1 MLMLRTSVLII
12 CSFLLGGL
20 QSAFAN
26 PLRLS
31 DATLDSISA
40 GFVNITVDAVAL
52 ADGKKPLAETF
63 TSVNKTVS
71 EPDENGYIYT
81 VSIAEADAFARG
93 SSVSTSVAAG
103 FETDE
108 EIVSLDFGHSLETNI
123 VGHDRSGKAINKQ
136 KKTSQK
142 KPANSQ
148 KNKNHKRNKK
158 QQKRDKKH
166 SNRQGSKHRHS
177 VIEQREHAHITLV
190 TRTRL

>member
-1 MLMLRTSVLII
+1 MLTLRTSVLII
-12 CSFLLGGL
+12 CSLLLGGL

-26 PLRLS
+26 PLKLS

-52 ADGKKPLAETF
+52 ADGKNPLAETF
-63 TSVNKTVS
+63 TSVVKTVS
-71 EPDENGYIYT
+71 EPDENGYIYA

-93 SSVSTSVAAG
+93 SSVFTSVAAG

-123 VGHDRSGKAINKQ
+123 VGANRSGKAKNKQ
-136 KKTSQK
+136 KKTSRK
-142 KPANSQ
+142 KPDNSD
-148 KNKNHKRNKK
+148 KNKNQKRNKK
-158 QQKRDKKH
+158 HQKHDKQSNKHQGKKH
-166 SNRQGSKHRHS
+166 RRT
-177 VIEQREHAHITLV
+177 VIEQREHTHFRLV